1 MPGQYL
7 QEDWKL
13 INGAT
18 PILCFTTAVLY
29 ALYILSFPPTRRL
42 YRILSIFIL
51 ALPTWYAFRYSDQLC
66 PHFLVNDTFART
78 CLIWFAHMSYE
89 VCVVEFA
96 PVLPKDKQDMGEQEQ
111 TKESIR
117 QGYKVL
123 FDRNHTQVL
132 EQRQQHKSPT
142 NPNGVSASK
151 EKTGEEQYTATDKK
165 TDEPILR
172 STRIQHGVV
181 LPEKE
186 GHGYSRWRFVGYHIL
201 KGFVYYG
208 LQRLFDLYETRYS
221 PLVLPPSAYMTPGL
235 LEFFQQLPTSMD
247 YQEITWRLEFT
258 FDWCI
263 LSLWMYESYHS
274 VFAVLYVG
282 SGLDGPE
289 EWSTGLFGP
298 FSNAWSVRRYWSK
311 HWHNYVYHSF
321 SGHIKCVT
329 RGWLGMKRGAVT
341 RMVENTLVFFVS
353 GLMHSLVRWQQ
364 NPSGDCWAITC
375 YYVAQILPMI
385 FEWCVATQWSKVRKL
400 LGFRSDSRW
409 LRSAEYAIG
418 YLWVIAWFLFSVPK
432 YYQTRMAWSN
442 VKRLKTFIAELEAA
456 RALNET
462 STER

>member
-1 MPGQYL
+1 
-7 QEDWKL
+7 
-13 INGAT
+13 
-18 PILCFTTAVLY
+18 
-29 ALYILSFPPTRRL
+29 
-42 YRILSIFIL
+42 
-51 ALPTWYAFRYSDQLC
+51 
-66 PHFLVNDTFART
+66 
-78 CLIWFAHMSYE
+78 
-89 VCVVEFA
+89 
-96 PVLPKDKQDMGEQEQ
+96 MGEQEQ
-111 TKESIR
+111 TKERIR

-289 EWSTGLFGP
+289 EWSTALFGP

-329 RGWLGMKRGAVT
+329 RGWLCMKRGAVT

-385 FEWCVATQWSKVRKL
+385 FEWCVATQWSKVRKF

-418 YLWVIAWFLFSVPK
+418 YLWVIVWFLFSVPK

-462 STER
+462 SIER

>member
-1 MPGQYL
+1 
-7 QEDWKL
+7 
-13 INGAT
+13 
-18 PILCFTTAVLY
+18 
-29 ALYILSFPPTRRL
+29 
-42 YRILSIFIL
+42 
-51 ALPTWYAFRYSDQLC
+51 
-66 PHFLVNDTFART
+66 
-78 CLIWFAHMSYE
+78 
-89 VCVVEFA
+89 
-96 PVLPKDKQDMGEQEQ
+96 MGEQEQ
-111 TKESIR
+111 TKERIR

-221 PLVLPPSAYMTPGL
+221 PLVLPPSAHMTPGL

-274 VFAVLYVG
+274 VFTVLYVG

-289 EWSTGLFGP
+289 EWSTALFGP

-329 RGWLGMKRGAVT
+329 RGWLCMKRGAVT

-385 FEWCVATQWSKVRKL
+385 FEWCVATQWSKVRKF

-442 VKRLKTFIAELEAA
+442 VKRLKIFIAELEAA